1 MEIVPTGPARFDVP
15 LDVAKVQTAGRWNSG
30 FIVVGVLLTALCIAG
45 LGAMIATGFGSWFT
59 ITLVAV
65 FGVASIGLVVTSVLR
80 RRMLLLL
87 VGRSTSACTITDDGI
102 TLAGAPEIPWTDV
115 VFVAVLNDRPRTNR
129 LRSVPVYGWFGRL
142 ALKAGNGTI
151 LCEIAVR
158 DGEALQRRFDDPAA
172 ARRVTL
178 FGRWPDGTRR
188 GVLPLPRRRALGGVD
203 AGRREGRVRRGIRS
217 GHPDGPARS
226 NVRALQVEGSEARP
240 EVADRGLTDAPPE
253 TPYQP

>member
-15 LDVAKVQTAGRWNSG
+15 LDHAKVQTAGRWNSG
-30 FIVVGVLLTALCIAG
+30 FIVVGVLLFLLCLVGI
-45 LGAMIATGFGSWFT
+45 GAMIASGFGSWFT
-59 ITLVAV
+59 FTLVGV
-65 FGVASIGLVVTSVLR
+65 FAVASIGLVVTSALR

-87 VGRSTSACTITDDGI
+87 VGRGDSACTITDDGI
-102 TLAGAPEIPWTDV
+102 TLAGAPQIAWSDM

-129 LRSVPVYGWFGRL
+129 LRSVPVFGWFGRL

-158 DGEALQRRFDDPAA
+158 DGEALQRRFGDRAA

-188 GVLPLPRRRALGGVD
+188 GVLPLLLD
-203 AGRREGRVRRGIRS
+203 AVLSEASTQDV
-217 GHPDGPARS
+217 
-226 NVRALQVEGSEARP
+226 VRAIFAAASAHDLPMVLHESTFQHYKWK
-240 EVADRGLTDAPPE
+240 APRLDPKWPTE
-253 TPYQP
+253 TF

>member
-87 VGRSTSACTITDDGI
+87 VGRSDSACTITEGGI
-102 TLAGAPEIPWTDV
+102 TLAGAPEIPWNDV

-142 ALKAGNGTI
+142 ALKAGNGTV

-158 DGEALQRRFDDPAA
+158 DGEALQRRFDDPVA

-188 GVLPLPRRRALGGVD
+188 GVLPLLLD
-203 AGRREGRVRRGIRS
+203 AV
-217 GHPDGPARS
+217 
-226 NVRALQVEGSEARP
+226 LSEASTQDVVKAVFAAASARDIP
-240 EVADRGLTDAPPE
+240 MVLHEATFEHYKWKAPKLDPKWP
-253 TPYQP
+253 TAV